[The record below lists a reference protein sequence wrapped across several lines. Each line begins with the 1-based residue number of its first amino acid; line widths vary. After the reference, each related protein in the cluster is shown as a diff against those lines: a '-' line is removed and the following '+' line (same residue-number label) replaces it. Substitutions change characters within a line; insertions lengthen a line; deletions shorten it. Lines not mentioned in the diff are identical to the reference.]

1 MKKFK
6 NIVNV
11 KSIKMKTK
19 PARRT
24 FIQTALLG
32 TAALTT
38 GISNASASAMSIGS
52 DKKNPPLKLGLM
64 SYNLGKDWDIDTII
78 KNCTEAGWVHA
89 ELRTTHKHG
98 VEVTLTKKE
107 REEVKKRFK
116 DSSLEA
122 ISLASAFQY
131 WYPDPAELRKNI
143 EGTKEYLQ
151 LAADVGAIGIRVFPN
166 ASAQDVS
173 SEKMLKQTGEALAN
187 VGEFGHNL
195 GVDVRVC
202 VHGLGTGNVPA
213 IKKILDYSQS
223 DHVYVNWN
231 CMESDVE
238 GEGLEKNFNM
248 IKDRIRGVH
257 MHEFYS
263 GYPYLAFLKLL
274 RESGYKGYC
283 NAEIDSSCEPVRLM
297 KYYKA
302 LFLAL
307 QNAI

>member
-1 MKKFK
+1 MKYINNSIRANMKSESSRRKFL
-6 NIVNV
+6 
-11 KSIKMKTK
+11 
-19 PARRT
+19 
-24 FIQTALLG
+24 Q
-32 TAALTT
+32 TAALGVAAMTT
-38 GISNASASAMSIGS
+38 SLSKSSATELNVEE
-52 DKKNPPLKLGLM
+52 KKKLPPLKLGLM
-64 SYNLGKDWDIDTII
+64 TYSLGKDWDIETII
-78 KNCTEAGWVHA
+78 KNCTETGWVHA

-107 REEVKKRFK
+107 RAEVKKRCK

-131 WYPDPAELRKNI
+131 WYPDPAELKKNI
-143 EGTKEYLQ
+143 EGTKEFLQ

-166 ASAQDVS
+166 ASAEDVS
-173 SEKMLKQTGEALAN
+173 GEKMLKQTGKALAE

-202 VHGLGTGNVPA
+202 IHGKGTDNVPA

-231 CMESDVE
+231 CMQSDVE

-257 MHEFYS
+257 LHELTS
-263 GYPYLAFLKLL
+263 DYPYRAFLKLL

-283 NAEIDSSCEPVRLM
+283 NAEIDTSCEPIRLM
-297 KYYKA
+297 NYYRT
-302 LFLAL
+302 LFLTF
-307 QNAI
+307 QNEI